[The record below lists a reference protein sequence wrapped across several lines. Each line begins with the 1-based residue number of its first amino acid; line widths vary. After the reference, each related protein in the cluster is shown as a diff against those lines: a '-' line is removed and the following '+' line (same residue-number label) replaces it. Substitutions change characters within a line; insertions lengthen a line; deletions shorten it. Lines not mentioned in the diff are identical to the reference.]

1 VWEAKRDFAGEM
13 SLRRYTQTAM
23 SASARSVVAGP
34 GPPRVL
40 LVHANPFQRVTPV
53 PAYGL
58 ERLRTAMEPTGAEV
72 ELIDPYL
79 ISEDPLGAARAAAER
94 LQPDLIGLGIRI
106 IDDCIVV
113 DQLGA
118 EGDDPIDVS
127 FLLPEILEL
136 RHRLTEAAPDA
147 LVLAGGAGFSACPQE
162 CLEYLGVDYGV
173 VGAGED
179 ALVAICEGQSLEGIP
194 GVIRRGRPQGIGAYR
209 LGFGGPTTRDPLY
222 APANSFPVR
231 TRIGCAMQCVY
242 CTASN
247 LGRQHASGDLETVL
261 DDVEQTVAFA
271 RERGVGRVSIFFAD
285 DEFNLPD
292 ERHPIS
298 ILRGILD
305 RGLEKHLTW
314 RAYFNPTPFSAEFA
328 ELVRETN
335 GHVSIT
341 VDSAADSLLETA
353 QKPFRRRHL
362 DSLVA
367 LLSEHEVSADLGLIF
382 GLPGETEE
390 TIAETIAF
398 VRALPPSIEVV
409 YSAGARVYP
418 HTPLARIAEREPER
432 LVGADDPT
440 FLIPVAYSRPW
451 PPRELAR
458 RLDEQLSGLPNVSRV
473 GVAYRSG
480 ETTLSDAYRAVLAK
494 STLQQTVAKS
504 NGKGR
509 WADILQRAAVDDTQ
523 RKPTETIAACMQI
536 ATWHGRYDLASAAA
550 GRLLREDVPPEMSRA
565 QLRFAR
571 VAYGGLALADR
582 AKAAL
587 SRR

>member
-1 VWEAKRDFAGEM
+1 
-13 SLRRYTQTAM
+13 M
-23 SASARSVVAGP
+23 SASARSAVTGFP
-34 GPPRVL
+34 RRVL

-58 ERLRTAMEPTGAEV
+58 ERLRTAIEPLDVEV
-72 ELIDPYL
+72 ELLDPYL
-79 ISEDPLGAARAAAER
+79 VSEDQLGTARAAAER
-94 LQPDLIGLGIRI
+94 LSPDLIGLGIRI

-113 DQLGA
+113 DRLDA
-118 EGDDPIDVS
+118 PDDDPIDVS

-136 RHRLTEAAPDA
+136 RRVLAEAAPEA
-147 LVLAGGAGFSACPQE
+147 MFLAGGAGFSACPQE
-162 CLEYLGVDYGV
+162 CLEFLGIEYGV

-179 ALVAICEGQSLEGIP
+179 ALVAICEGQSLNEIP
-194 GVIRRGRPQGIGAYR
+194 GVVRRGEAQGIGAYR
-209 LGFGGPTTRDPLY
+209 LSFGGPTQRNPLY
-222 APANSFPVR
+222 APTNSFPVR

-242 CTASN
+242 CTAAN
-247 LGRQHASGDLETVL
+247 LGRQHANGDLGTVL
-261 DDVEQTVAFA
+261 DEVEQTVQVA
-271 RERGVGRVSIFFAD
+271 RERGVDRVSIFFAD

-298 ILRGILD
+298 ILQGIQD
-305 RGLEKHLTW
+305 RGLAKHLTW

-362 DSLVA
+362 DALVA

-390 TIAETIAF
+390 TVAETIDF
-398 VRALPPSIEVV
+398 VRALPPSIKAF

-418 HTPLARIAEREPER
+418 HTPLARIADEEPDR
-432 LVGADDPT
+432 LVGAADAT
-440 FLIPVAYSRPW
+440 YLSPVVYSRPW

-458 RLDEQLSGLPNVSRV
+458 RLDAQLAGLSNVERV

-480 ETTLSDAYRAVLAK
+480 QTTLSDAYRAVLA
-494 STLQQTVAKS
+494 Q
-504 NGKGR
+504 NGQSG
-509 WADILQRAAVDDTQ
+509 WSEILERAAHDDSQ
-523 RKPTETIAACMQI
+523 RRSAETIAACLQVAI
-536 ATWHGRYDLASAAA
+536 WHGRYDLASAAA
-550 GRLLREDVPPEMSRA
+550 ARLLQEDMPPEMSRA
-565 QLRFAR
+565 QLRLAR
-571 VAYGGLALADR
+571 LAYGGLALADR
-582 AKAAL
+582 AKSAL
-587 SRR
+587 RR

>member
-1 VWEAKRDFAGEM
+1 MPAP
-13 SLRRYTQTAM
+13 
-23 SASARSVVAGP
+23 ARSVVAGS

-58 ERLRTAMEPTGAEV
+58 ERLRTAIEPTGAEV
-72 ELIDPYL
+72 ELLDPYL
-79 ISEDPLGAARAAAER
+79 VSEDPLGAARAAAER
-94 LQPDLIGLGIRI
+94 FRPDVIGLGIRI

-113 DQLGA
+113 DRLEA
-118 EGDDPIDVS
+118 PADEPIDVS

-136 RHRLTEAAPDA
+136 RGVLAAAAPQA
-147 LVLAGGAGFSACPQE
+147 TFIAGGAGFSACPQE
-162 CLEYLGVDYGV
+162 CLEFLGVEHGV
-173 VGAGED
+173 VGAGEE
-179 ALVAICEGQSLEGIP
+179 ALAAVCEGQSLDEIP
-194 GVIRRGRPQGIGAYR
+194 GVIRRGQAQGIAAYR
-209 LGFGGPTTRDPLY
+209 LDFGGPTRREPLY

-242 CTASN
+242 CTAAN
-247 LGRQHASGDLETVL
+247 LGRQHANGDLETVL
-261 DDVEQTVAFA
+261 DEVEQTVQAA

-298 ILRGILD
+298 VLEGLRD
-305 RGLEKHLTW
+305 RGLAKHLTW

-362 DSLVA
+362 DDLVA
-367 LLSEHEVSADLGLIF
+367 LLSEHGVSADLGLIF

-398 VRALPPSIEVV
+398 VRALPLSVEVV

-418 HTPLARIAEREPER
+418 HTPLSRIAEQEPER
-432 LVGADDPT
+432 LVGADDPS
-440 FLIPVAYSRPW
+440 FLTPSAYSCPW

-458 RLDEQLSGLPNVSRV
+458 WVGEQLSSLPNVSRV

-480 ETTLSDAYRAVLAK
+480 QTTLSDAYRAVLAQPT
-494 STLQQTVAKS
+494 SQQDVAKS

-509 WADILQRAAVDDTQ
+509 WAEILDRAARDDSQ
-523 RKPTETIAACMQI
+523 RKSAETIAACMQI
-536 ATWHGRYDLASAAA
+536 ATWHGRYDLASTAA
-550 GRLLREDVPPEMSRA
+550 GRLLREDMPPEMSRA

-587 SRR
+587 RR

>member
-1 VWEAKRDFAGEM
+1 M
-13 SLRRYTQTAM
+13 
-23 SASARSVVAGP
+23 
-34 GPPRVL
+34 RVL

-58 ERLRTAMEPTGAEV
+58 ERLRTAVEPAGAEV
-72 ELIDPYL
+72 ELLDPYL
-79 ISEDPLGAARAAAER
+79 VSEDPLGAARAATER
-94 LQPDLIGLGIRI
+94 FQPDVIGLGIRI

-113 DQLGA
+113 DRLHA
-118 EGDDPIDVS
+118 PEDEPIDVS

-136 RHRLTEAAPDA
+136 RLALAEAAPDA
-147 LVLAGGAGFSACPQE
+147 LFLAGGAGFSACPQE
-162 CLEYLGVDYGV
+162 CLEYLGVEHGV
-173 VGAGED
+173 VGAGEE
-179 ALVAICEGQSLEGIP
+179 ALTAICEGKPLDAIP
-194 GVIRRGRPQGIGAYR
+194 GVVRRGEPQGIGAYH
-209 LGFGGPTTRDPLY
+209 LGFGGPTQRDPLY

-242 CTASN
+242 CTAAN

-261 DDVEQTVAFA
+261 DEVEQTVELA

-298 ILRGILD
+298 VLQGIRD

-398 VRALPPSIEVV
+398 VRALPPSIKAF

-418 HTPLARIAEREPER
+418 HTPLARIAVEEPDR

-440 FLIPVAYSRPW
+440 FLHPVVYSRPW

-458 RLDEQLSGLPNVSRV
+458 RLDEQLAGLPNVERV
-473 GVAYRSG
+473 GVAYRG
-480 ETTLSDAYRAVLAK
+480 GQTTLSDAYRAVLAQP
-494 STLQQTVAKS
+494 TLQQTVAKS
-504 NGKGR
+504 NGRGR
-509 WADILQRAAVDDTQ
+509 WAEVLEHAAHDDSQ
-523 RKPTETIAACMQI
+523 RKSAETIAACLQV
-536 ATWHGRYDLASAAA
+536 AVWHRRYDLAAAA
-550 GRLLREDVPPEMSRA
+550 AARLLQEDVPPEMSRA
-565 QLRFAR
+565 QLRLAR
-571 VAYGGLALADR
+571 LAYGGLALADR
-582 AKAAL
+582 AKSAL
-587 SRR
+587 RR

>member
-1 VWEAKRDFAGEM
+1 
-13 SLRRYTQTAM
+13 M
-23 SASARSVVAGP
+23 SASARSAVTGFKASLTTTPKEAPAALPAGP
-34 GPPRVL
+34 PPTRVL

-58 ERLRTAMEPTGAEV
+58 ERLRTAIEPTGAKV
-72 ELIDPYL
+72 ELLDPYL
-79 ISEDPLGAARAAAER
+79 VSEDPVGAARATAER
-94 LQPDLIGLGIRI
+94 FHPDVIGLGIRI

-113 DQLGA
+113 DSLDA
-118 EGDDPIDVS
+118 PGDEPIDVS

-136 RHRLTEAAPDA
+136 RRVLFEAAPGA
-147 LVLAGGAGFSACPQE
+147 LFIAGGAGFSACPQE
-162 CLEYLGVDYGV
+162 CLEFLGVDHGV
-173 VGAGED
+173 VGAGE
-179 ALVAICEGQSLEGIP
+179 AAMVAICEGQSLDEIP
-194 GVIRRGRPQGIGAYR
+194 GVIRRGQPQGIGAYH
-209 LGFGGPTTRDPLY
+209 LGFGEPTIRDPLY

-242 CTASN
+242 CTAAN
-247 LGRQHASGDLETVL
+247 LGRQHANGDLGTVL
-261 DDVEQTVAFA
+261 DELERTVEVA
-271 RERGVGRVSIFFAD
+271 REHGVSRVSVFFAD

-298 ILRGILD
+298 VLEGIQD
-305 RGLEKHLTW
+305 RGLAKHLTW

-341 VDSAADSLLETA
+341 VDSAADALLETA

-362 DSLVA
+362 DALVA
-367 LLSEHEVSADLGLIF
+367 LISEHEVSADLGLIF

-418 HTPLARIAEREPER
+418 HTPLARIAEQEPER
-432 LVGADDPT
+432 LVGADDPS
-440 FLIPVAYSRPW
+440 FLTPVVYSRPW

-458 RLDEQLSGLPNVSRV
+458 RVDEQLSGLPNVSRV

-480 ETTLSDAYRAVLAK
+480 QTTLSDAYRAVL
-494 STLQQTVAKS
+494 SQPTLQQTVAKS
-504 NGKGR
+504 NGRGR
-509 WADILQRAAVDDTQ
+509 WAEILERAARDDSQ
-523 RKPTETIAACMQI
+523 RKPAETIAACMQV
-536 ATWHGRYDLASAAA
+536 ALWHGRYDLAAAA
-550 GRLLREDVPPEMSRA
+550 AARLLQEEIPAEMSRS
-565 QLRFAR
+565 QLRLAR
-571 VAYGGLALADR
+571 LAYGGLALADR

-587 SRR
+587 RR